1 MALTRALAR
10 SPPRQSLRARAARLC
25 NGLLMCTACDMTC
38 TVCVMHR
45 TAENADRQ
53 RRNEGERAN
62 EEGREG
68 RGQKRSFAALNL
80 SLSINAEIVSRYWS
94 RYEGTTSALARQSC
108 AVVYKFY
115 WTTREILTT

>member
-38 TVCVMHR
+38 TVCVMHD

-53 RRNEGERAN
+53 RRNERGKGRTRREEKGEGKN
-62 EEGREG
+62 V
-68 RGQKRSFAALNL
+68 L
-80 SLSINAEIVSRYWS
+80 SRH
-94 RYEGTTSALARQSC
+94 
-108 AVVYKFY
+108 
-115 WTTREILTT
+115 